1 MEAIC
6 SRLLRLRSSPGL
18 LLSEAA
24 QLSLEER
31 GRDEGTSCRC
41 NDTCSYIC
49 LDGLVGDLPSVVN
62 QEMAAGCT
70 FDEDSDPGLCEYRQ
84 GQDDDFDWQL
94 IRTYNWPHPTPD
106 LLRVKIDLSLRYAA
120 TAQEEYASLLVSI
133 VMWDVRCQDS
143 VSGAMWESTQV
154 RQGSLQQVDDGIIHP
169 NAGLVC
175 KLQGIHVWAHQGAE
189 VPEDDPLQ
197 CLHQDRNSFQTQA
210 QVEDVADHLTE
221 LVCTVPE
228 ESGADAVRTRGF
240 PGFDLLQLRSHLIHC
255 RCEERLG
262 EGGGGGEEHCR
273 DGGEGGG
280 EGSFMMV
287 NSSQHF
293 GGQRAQ
299 LLLLPLSEN
308 DTHCIQFSYFLYS
321 RDGHSPGDLQVY
333 IRVNGGPKGS
343 AVWNISGSQGRQWHQ
358 VELAVSTFWPSEY
371 QVIFEA
377 TISEERQGYIALD
390 DIVLLNY
397 PCYKVPHFSRLGDV
411 EVNAGQNASFQCV
424 ATGKVSEAEPF
435 LLERRNGMVLD
446 TSMLSR
452 LSHKRLMATFQVE
465 AQRGEQDLYRCVTLS
480 PRGAAVSNFGELIVR
495 VPPTPIAPPQ
505 LLRAGPTYLIIQL
518 NTNSIVGDGPVI
530 RREIQYRASQSMWT
544 ETHGVGSLTYKV
556 WHLEPDTEYRI
567 SVLLTRPGEGG
578 TGAPGPPLISRT
590 KCAGEPDQSPCVPC
604 GVLQPQ
610 RSSPGSWPF
619 SGSRWAT
626 TSPAVTPTPCPCAT
640 RYSMPTGGSGG
651 NNATVRECLSV
662 DRNTSHFTLRDLPP
676 FRSVHVRLALANP
689 EGKKESREVTFQTE
703 EDIPGGI
710 APESLTFTPLDD
722 MIFLKWEEPVEP
734 NGLITQYEISYQSI
748 ESSDP
753 GINVPGPRR
762 TVSKLR
768 NETYHMFSG
777 LHPGT
782 TYLVSVRA
790 RTAKGFGQTAL
801 TEITTNISAPV
812 FDYED
817 IPSPLSESEN
827 TITVLLRPALARG
840 APVSAY
846 QVVVVEEDGSR
857 QVRRRELGTVDC
869 FPTPNSHNEAQAKGA
884 PHYYTAELAP
894 SSLPEATPFTVG
906 DNHTYNGYWNSPL
919 DPTKNYLIYFQATS
933 NFRGETRINCI
944 RIARKAACK
953 DSKRALEVSQH
964 AEDMGLIL
972 GACAGGLV
980 VLILLLGAIV
990 IIVKKGRKKVAINKA
1005 AMSYRQEKSRK
1016 LSSLDCSM
1024 TEQSTLQQDE
1034 RMAHSFMDAHGCN
1047 ARNEQRSSVN
1057 ESSSLLGGSP
1067 HRHCRRKSSPYH
1079 TGQLH
1084 PAVRGSPY
1092 HTGQLH
1098 PAVRV
1103 ADLLQHI
1110 NQMKTAEGYGFK
1122 QEYESFFDGWDV
1134 TKKKDKT
1141 KGRHDSLLS
1150 HDRHRVKL
1158 HSLLA
1163 DPSSDY
1169 VNANYIDGYQR
1180 SNHFIA
1186 TQGPKQEMIYDFWR
1200 MVWQENCFSI
1210 VMITKLVEVGRMKCC
1225 KYWPDDTELYGD
1237 IKITLLKTETLAEYT
1252 VRTFA
1257 MERRGYPAKHEVC
1270 QFHFTSW
1277 PEHGVPYHATG
1288 LLAFLRRVKA
1298 STPPDAGPVVV
1309 HCSMGAGRTGC
1320 YIVLDVMLD
1329 MAECEGVVDI
1339 YNCVKT
1345 LCSRRI
1351 NMIQT
1356 EEQYVFIHDAILE
1369 ACLCGETAIPVNE
1382 FALTYKEMLKVD
1394 SQSNTSQL
1402 REEFQTLNSVTPH
1415 LDVEECS
1422 ISLMPRNREKNRSM
1436 DVLPPD
1442 RSLAFLVTTE
1452 GESSNYINAAL
1463 ADSFLR
1469 PAAFVVT
1476 PHPLPGTTTDFWR
1489 LVYDYGCTS
1498 VVMLNQL
1505 NQSNSAWPCLQY
1517 WPEPGLQQ
1525 FGPMTVELLSRTA
1538 DDDVIIRLFRVQN
1551 ITRLQEGQLVVRHF
1565 QFLRWSPY
1573 RDVPDSKKAFLSL
1586 LAQVH
1591 NWQRECGEGRTIV
1604 HCLNGG
1610 GRSGTFCAST
1620 MILEMIRHHSIV
1632 DVFFAA
1638 KTLRNSKPNMVET
1651 MVSRGGS
1658 LSLFTATYYDMPLTE
1673 DVAVFRT
1680 FLGVNL

>member
-1 MEAIC
+1 MYTGVF
-6 SRLLRLRSSPGL
+6 LLMLVVGL
-18 LLSEAA
+18 YA
-24 QLSLEER
+24 
-31 GRDEGTSCRC
+31 
-41 NDTCSYIC
+41 DTM
-49 LDGLVGDLPSVVN
+49 DQGPT
-62 QEMAAGCT
+62 AGCT
-70 FDEDSDPGLCEYRQ
+70 FDEDSDPGLCEYKQ
-84 GQDDDFDWQL
+84 GQEDDFDWQL
-94 IRTYNWPHPTPD
+94 MRTYNWPHSTAD
-106 LLRVKIDLSLRYAA
+106 LLR
-120 TAQEEYASLLVSI
+120 
-133 VMWDVRCQDS
+133 
-143 VSGAMWESTQV
+143 
-154 RQGSLQQVDDGIIHP
+154 
-169 NAGLVC
+169 
-175 KLQGIHVWAHQGAE
+175 
-189 VPEDDPLQ
+189 
-197 CLHQDRNSFQTQA
+197 
-210 QVEDVADHLTE
+210 
-221 LVCTVPE
+221 
-228 ESGADAVRTRGF
+228 
-240 PGFDLLQLRSHLIHC
+240 
-255 RCEERLG
+255 
-262 EGGGGGEEHCR
+262 
-273 DGGEGGG
+273 
-280 EGSFMMV
+280 GSFMMV
-287 NSSQHF
+287 NSSQHAA
-293 GGQRAQ
+293 GQRAH
-299 LLLLPLSEN
+299 LLLRSLSEN

-321 RDGHSPGDLQVY
+321 RDGHSPGVLQLY
-333 IRVNGGPKGS
+333 IRVNGGPRGS
-343 AVWNISGSQGRQWHQ
+343 AVWNVSGSHGRQWHQ

-371 QVIFEA
+371 QVVFEA
-377 TISEERQGYIALD
+377 SVSAERRGYIAID
-390 DIVLLNY
+390 DILLLNY

-411 EVNAGQNASFQCV
+411 EVNAGQNATFQCV
-424 ATGKVSEAEPF
+424 ATGKTTETEPF
-435 LLERRNGMVLD
+435 LLERRNGVVVAA
-446 TSMLSR
+446 SSIQR
-452 LSHKRLMATFQVE
+452 LSHKRLMATFQVAAE
-465 AQRGEQDLYRCVTLS
+465 RGEQDLYRCVTES
-480 PRGAAVSNFGELIVR
+480 TRGAAVSNFAELIVR

-530 RREIQYRASQSMWT
+530 RREIEYRASQSPWS

-578 TGAPGPPLISRT
+578 TGAPGPPLVSRT
-590 KCAGEPDQSPCVPC
+590 KCAEPMRALRGLTATEIQPRQLT
-604 GVLQPQ
+604 LQWEPLGYNLT
-610 RSSPGSWPF
+610 RCHTYSVSL
-619 SGSRWAT
+619 
-626 TSPAVTPTPCPCAT
+626 CY
-640 RYSMPTGGSGG
+640 RYSTPAGGSTG

-662 DRNTSHFTLRDLPP
+662 ERNQSHFTLRDLPP
-676 FRSVHVRLALANP
+676 FRSVHVRLALDNP
-689 EGKKESREVTFQTE
+689 EGKKESREVTFQTD
-703 EDIPGGI
+703 EDIPGGV

-734 NGLITQYEISYQSI
+734 NGVITQYEISYQGI

-790 RTAKGFGQTAL
+790 RTARGFGQTAL

-817 IPSPLSESEN
+817 VPAPLSESES
-827 TITVLLRPALARG
+827 TITVLLRPALGRG

-857 QVRRRELGTVDC
+857 RVRRSRRRRRELGSGSDC
-869 FPTPNSHNEAQAKGA
+869 FPVPASQVEAQSKS
-884 PHYYTAELAP
+884 HYYTAELPP

-906 DNHTYNGYWNSPL
+906 DNHTYNGYWNTPL
-919 DPTKNYLIYFQATS
+919 DPSKNYLVFFQAIS
-933 NFRGETRINCI
+933 NFRGETRMNCI
-944 RIARKAACK
+944 RIARKGACK
-953 DSKRALEVSQH
+953 DHKRTLEVSQH

-990 IIVKKGRKKVAINKA
+990 IVVKKGKNVALNKA
-1005 AMSYRQEKSRK
+1005 AMSYRQEKTRK
-1016 LSSLDCSM
+1016 LGSLDCSM

-1034 RMAHSFMDAHGCN
+1034 RTANSFMDAHACN
-1047 ARNEQRSSVN
+1047 TRNEQRSSVN

-1067 HRHCRRKSSPYH
+1067 RRHCRRKS
-1079 TGQLH
+1079 
-1084 PAVRGSPY
+1084 SPY

-1110 NQMKTAEGYGFK
+1110 NQMKTGEGYGFK

-1141 KGRHDSLLS
+1141 KGRHDSLLG

-1163 DPSSDY
+1163 DPNSDY

-1225 KYWPDDTELYGD
+1225 KYWPEDSELYGD

-1369 ACLCGETAIPVNE
+1369 ACLCGETAIPVIE
-1382 FALTYKEMLKVD
+1382 FPLTYKEMLRVD

-1422 ISLMPRNREKNRSM
+1422 VSLLPRNREKNRSM

-1442 RSLAFLVTTE
+1442 RALAFLVTTE
-1452 GESSNYINAAL
+1452 GVAEGNSYINAAL
-1463 ADSFLR
+1463 TDSFHR

-1476 PHPLPGTTTDFWR
+1476 PHPLPGTTADFWR

-1498 VVMLNQL
+1498 VVMLNQI
-1505 NQSNSAWPCLQY
+1505 NQSNSAWVRRGEPCLQY
-1517 WPEPGLQQ
+1517 WPEPGLQH
-1525 FGPMTVELLSRTA
+1525 FGPMTVELLSMMA

-1551 ITRLQEGQLVVRHF
+1551 IMRDPTDLTNQNCPATGTGREDDAQFPSKLQEGQLVVRHF

-1610 GRSGTFCAST
+1610 GRSGTFCACT
-1620 MILEMIRHHSIV
+1620 MLLEMIRHHSVV
-1632 DVFFAA
+1632 DVFYAA

-1651 MVSRGGS
+1651 MEQYRFCYDLALEYLDALDC
-1658 LSLFTATYYDMPLTE
+1658 LSE
-1673 DVAVFRT
+1673 IEVR
-1680 FLGVNL
+1680 

>member
-1 MEAIC
+1 MAGKTPRNFCPGKSDFDTLLIWEPLPHENDHIRAYEC
-6 SRLLRLRSSPGL
+6 STHRFLMMSTASRWS
-18 LLSEAA
+18 
-24 QLSLEER
+24 
-31 GRDEGTSCRC
+31 
-41 NDTCSYIC
+41 
-49 LDGLVGDLPSVVN
+49 
-62 QEMAAGCT
+62 GCT
-70 FDEDSDPGLCEYRQ
+70 FDEDSDPGLCEYKQ
-84 GQDDDFDWQL
+84 GQEDDFDWQL
-94 IRTYNWPHPTPD
+94 MRTYNWPHIAPD
-106 LLRVKIDLSLRYAA
+106 LLR
-120 TAQEEYASLLVSI
+120 
-133 VMWDVRCQDS
+133 
-143 VSGAMWESTQV
+143 
-154 RQGSLQQVDDGIIHP
+154 
-169 NAGLVC
+169 
-175 KLQGIHVWAHQGAE
+175 
-189 VPEDDPLQ
+189 
-197 CLHQDRNSFQTQA
+197 
-210 QVEDVADHLTE
+210 
-221 LVCTVPE
+221 
-228 ESGADAVRTRGF
+228 
-240 PGFDLLQLRSHLIHC
+240 
-255 RCEERLG
+255 
-262 EGGGGGEEHCR
+262 
-273 DGGEGGG
+273 
-280 EGSFMMV
+280 GSFMMV
-287 NSSQHF
+287 NSSQHAA
-293 GGQRAQ
+293 GQRAH
-299 LLLLPLSEN
+299 LLLHSLSEN

-321 RDGHSPGDLQVY
+321 RDGHSPGDLQLY
-333 IRVNGGPKGS
+333 IRVNGGPWGS
-343 AVWNISGSQGRQWHQ
+343 AVWNVSGSHGRQWHQ

-371 QVIFEA
+371 QVVFEA
-377 TISEERQGYIALD
+377 SVSAERRGYIAID
-390 DIVLLNY
+390 DILLLNY

-411 EVNAGQNASFQCV
+411 EVNAGQNATFQCV
-424 ATGKVSEAEPF
+424 AT
-435 LLERRNGMVLD
+435 
-446 TSMLSR
+446 
-452 LSHKRLMATFQVE
+452 
-465 AQRGEQDLYRCVTLS
+465 
-480 PRGAAVSNFGELIVR
+480 

-530 RREIQYRASQSMWT
+530 RREIEYRASQSPWS

-578 TGAPGPPLISRT
+578 TGAPGPPLVSRT
-590 KCAGEPDQSPCVPC
+590 KCAEPMRALRGLTAVEIQPRQL
-604 GVLQPQ
+604 VLQWEPLGYNLT
-610 RSSPGSWPF
+610 RCHTYSVSL
-619 SGSRWAT
+619 
-626 TSPAVTPTPCPCAT
+626 CY
-640 RYSMPTGGSGG
+640 RYSTPAGGSAG

-662 DRNTSHFTLRDLPP
+662 ERNQSHFTLRDLPP
-676 FRSVHVRLALANP
+676 FRSVHVRLALENA

-710 APESLTFTPLDD
+710 VPESLTFTPLDD

-734 NGLITQYEISYQSI
+734 NGVITQYEISYQGI

-817 IPSPLSESEN
+817 VPAPLSESES
-827 TITVLLRPALARG
+827 TITVLLRPALGRG

-857 QVRRRELGTVDC
+857 RIRRRRRRRELGSGSDC
-869 FPTPNSHNEAQAKGA
+869 FPVPASQVEAQSKGT
-884 PHYYTAELAP
+884 PHYYTAELPP

-906 DNHTYNGYWNSPL
+906 DNHTYNGYWNTPL
-919 DPTKNYLIYFQATS
+919 DPSKNYLVFFQATS

-953 DSKRALEVSQH
+953 DHKRALEVSQH

-990 IIVKKGRKKVAINKA
+990 IIIKKGKKVALNKA
-1005 AMSYRQEKSRK
+1005 AMSYRQEKTRK
-1016 LSSLDCSM
+1016 LGSLDCSM
-1024 TEQSTLQQDE
+1024 TEQSTLQQDG
-1034 RMAHSFMDAHGCN
+1034 RTANSFMDAHTCN
-1047 ARNEQRSSVN
+1047 TRNEQRSSVN

-1067 HRHCRRKSSPYH
+1067 RRHCRRKS
-1079 TGQLH
+1079 
-1084 PAVRGSPY
+1084 SPY

-1110 NQMKTAEGYGFK
+1110 NQMKTGEGYGFK

-1141 KGRHDSLLS
+1141 KGRHDSLLGRKFCS
-1150 HDRHRVKL
+1150 
-1158 HSLLA
+1158 
-1163 DPSSDY
+1163 DP
-1169 VNANYIDGYQR
+1169 R
-1180 SNHFIA
+1180 SGMEWYAIYGRTF
-1186 TQGPKQEMIYDFWR
+1186 QEMIYDFWR

-1225 KYWPDDTELYGD
+1225 KYWPEDSELYGD

-1369 ACLCGETAIPVNE
+1369 ACLCGETAIPILE
-1382 FALTYKEMLKVD
+1382 FALTYKEMLRVD

-1422 ISLMPRNREKNRSM
+1422 VSLLPRNREKNRSM

-1442 RSLAFLVTTE
+1442 RALAFLITTE
-1452 GESSNYINAAL
+1452 GIAEGNNYINAAL
-1463 ADSFLR
+1463 TDSFHR

-1476 PHPLPGTTTDFWR
+1476 PHPLPGTTADFWR

-1498 VVMLNQL
+1498 VVMLNQI
-1505 NQSNSAWPCLQY
+1505 NQSNSAWPCLKY

-1525 FGPMTVELLSRTA
+1525 FGPMTVELLSMTA

-1551 ITRLQEGQLVVRHF
+1551 IMRLQEGQLVVRHF

-1610 GRSGTFCAST
+1610 GRSGTFCACT
-1620 MILEMIRHHSIV
+1620 MLLEMIRHHSLV
-1632 DVFFAA
+1632 DVFYAA

-1651 MVSRGGS
+1651 MEQYRFCYDLALDYLDALDC
-1658 LSLFTATYYDMPLTE
+1658 LSE
-1673 DVAVFRT
+1673 IEVR
-1680 FLGVNL
+1680 

>member
-1 MEAIC
+1 T
-6 SRLLRLRSSPGL
+6 SGS
-18 LLSEAA
+18 LLS
-24 QLSLEER
+24 QMLLIFGFPKVGSLLS
-31 GRDEGTSCRC
+31 
-41 NDTCSYIC
+41 
-49 LDGLVGDLPSVVN
+49 
-62 QEMAAGCT
+62 AAGCT
-70 FDEDSDPGLCEYRQ
+70 FDQDSDPGFCDYRQ

-106 LLRVKIDLSLRYAA
+106 LLR
-120 TAQEEYASLLVSI
+120 
-133 VMWDVRCQDS
+133 
-143 VSGAMWESTQV
+143 
-154 RQGSLQQVDDGIIHP
+154 
-169 NAGLVC
+169 
-175 KLQGIHVWAHQGAE
+175 
-189 VPEDDPLQ
+189 
-197 CLHQDRNSFQTQA
+197 
-210 QVEDVADHLTE
+210 
-221 LVCTVPE
+221 
-228 ESGADAVRTRGF
+228 
-240 PGFDLLQLRSHLIHC
+240 
-255 RCEERLG
+255 
-262 EGGGGGEEHCR
+262 
-273 DGGEGGG
+273 
-280 EGSFMMV
+280 GSFMMV

-377 TISEERQGYIALD
+377 TVSEERQGYVALD

-424 ATGKVSEAEPF
+424 ATARDGARVSTADVSLSVCDPQRRSG
-435 LLERRNGMVLD
+435 LLLD
-446 TSMLSR
+446 APALSR

-480 PRGAAVSNFGELIVR
+480 PRGAAISNFGELIVR

-556 WHLEPDTEYRI
+556 WHLEPDTEYHI
-567 SVLLTRPGEGG
+567 SVLLTRPGDGG

-590 KCAGEPDQSPCVPC
+590 KCAEPMRALRGLTASDIQPRQLT
-604 GVLQPQ
+604 LQWEPLGYNLT
-610 RSSPGSWPF
+610 RCHTYTLSL
-619 SGSRWAT
+619 
-626 TSPAVTPTPCPCAT
+626 CY
-640 RYSMPTGGSGG
+640 RYSVPTGGSGG

-662 DRNTSHFTLRDLPP
+662 DRNTSRFTLRDLPP
-676 FRSVHVRLALANP
+676 FHSVHVRLALSNP

-801 TEITTNISAPV
+801 TEITTNISGKDLDPG
-812 FDYED
+812 
-817 IPSPLSESEN
+817 PSLSSES

-857 QVRRRELGTVDC
+857 QVRRREVGSVDC
-869 FPTPNSHNEAQAKGA
+869 FPTPSSHSSQSRGA

-919 DPTKNYLIYFQATS
+919 DPTKNYLIYFQATTRCS
-933 NFRGETRINCI
+933 RTSAWRTPSWTPTAPEVRRRG
-944 RIARKAACK
+944 
-953 DSKRALEVSQH
+953 
-964 AEDMGLIL
+964 
-972 GACAGGLV
+972 AGGGAV
-980 VLILLLGAIV
+980 PPPPPPGVLL
-990 IIVKKGRKKVAINKA
+990 A
-1005 AMSYRQEKSRK
+1005 AAPLHR
-1016 LSSLDCSM
+1016 CV
-1024 TEQSTLQQDE
+1024 
-1034 RMAHSFMDAHGCN
+1034 FMFPD
-1047 ARNEQRSSVN
+1047 EQRSSVN

-1084 PAVRGSPY
+1084 PAVR
-1092 HTGQLH
+1092 
-1098 PAVRV
+1098 V

-1122 QEYESFFDGWDV
+1122 QEYEVSAALLPIRIRPQNKYSSFGC
-1134 TKKKDKT
+1134 
-1141 KGRHDSLLS
+1141 LS
-1150 HDRHRVKL
+1150 DDRHRVKL

-1163 DPSSDY
+1163 DPCSDY
-1169 VNANYIDGYQR
+1169 VNANYIDVTPPPFCI
-1180 SNHFIA
+1180 SSP
-1186 TQGPKQEMIYDFWR
+1186 GPKQEMIYDFWR

-1369 ACLCGETAIPVNE
+1369 ACLCGETAVPVNE
-1382 FALTYKEMLKVD
+1382 FALTFKEMLKVD
-1394 SQSNTSQL
+1394 TQSNTSQL

-1442 RSLAFLVTTE
+1442 RSLAFLVTTD

-1505 NQSNSAWPCLQY
+1505 NQSNSPCLQY

-1591 NWQRECGEGRTIV
+1591 NWQRECGEGRTVV

-1610 GRSGTFCAST
+1610 GRSGTFCACT
-1620 MILEMIRHHSIV
+1620 MILEMIRHHSV
-1632 DVFFAA
+1632 ADVFFAA
-1638 KTLRNSKPNMVET
+1638 KTLRNAKPNMVET
-1651 MVSRGGS
+1651 MEQYR
-1658 LSLFTATYYDMPLTE
+1658 FCYDLAQE
-1673 DVAVFRT
+1673 YLECLEVR
-1680 FLGVNL
+1680 

>member
-1 MEAIC
+1 MLPW
-6 SRLLRLRSSPGL
+6 LL
-18 LLSEAA
+18 
-24 QLSLEER
+24 
-31 GRDEGTSCRC
+31 
-41 NDTCSYIC
+41 
-49 LDGLVGDLPSVVN
+49 
-62 QEMAAGCT
+62 T
-70 FDEDSDPGLCEYRQ
+70 FS
-84 GQDDDFDWQL
+84 
-94 IRTYNWPHPTPD
+94 TYNRLTC
-106 LLRVKIDLSLRYAA
+106 LS
-120 TAQEEYASLLVSI
+120 
-133 VMWDVRCQDS
+133 
-143 VSGAMWESTQV
+143 
-154 RQGSLQQVDDGIIHP
+154 
-169 NAGLVC
+169 
-175 KLQGIHVWAHQGAE
+175 
-189 VPEDDPLQ
+189 PL
-197 CLHQDRNSFQTQA
+197 
-210 QVEDVADHLTE
+210 
-221 LVCTVPE
+221 
-228 ESGADAVRTRGF
+228 
-240 PGFDLLQLRSHLIHC
+240 
-255 RCEERLG
+255 
-262 EGGGGGEEHCR
+262 
-273 DGGEGGG
+273 
-280 EGSFMMV
+280 GSFMMV

-377 TISEERQGYIALD
+377 TVSEERQGYIALD

-424 ATGKVSEAEPF
+424 ATGKVSETEPF
-435 LLERRNGMVLD
+435 LLERRNGVVLD
-446 TSMLSR
+446 MPLLSR

-465 AQRGEQDLYRCVTLS
+465 AQRGEQDLYRCITLS

-530 RREIQYRASQSMWT
+530 RREIQYRASQSTWT

-590 KCAGEPDQSPCVPC
+590 KCAEPMRALRGLTATEIQPRQLA
-604 GVLQPQ
+604 LQWEPLGYNLT
-610 RSSPGSWPF
+610 RCHTYSLSL
-619 SGSRWAT
+619 
-626 TSPAVTPTPCPCAT
+626 CY

-662 DRNTSHFTLRDLPP
+662 ERNTSHFTLRDLPP

-722 MIFLKWEEPVEP
+722 MIFLKWEEPIEP

-790 RTAKGFGQTAL
+790 RTTKGFGQTAL

-817 IPSPLSESEN
+817 IPSPLSESES
-827 TITVLLRPALARG
+827 TITVLLRPALGRG

-869 FPTPNSHNEAQAKGA
+869 FPTPNSHNE
-884 PHYYTAELAP
+884 LAP
-894 SSLPEATPFTVG
+894 SSLPDATPFTVG

-933 NFRGETRINCI
+933 NFRGVRTIKMPDKAFVPSAQTSCFFVLATLAPLYFPLSPISHLLTRPTFLSSLSLCLSFSLS
-944 RIARKAACK
+944 APF
-953 DSKRALEVSQH
+953 
-964 AEDMGLIL
+964 
-972 GACAGGLV
+972 
-980 VLILLLGAIV
+980 LLSSVYYYSPPPSLYPASLSLHLYS
-990 IIVKKGRKKVAINKA
+990 RKKVAINKA

-1047 ARNEQRSSVN
+1047 ARSKTARNIWVLWRESPVN

-1067 HRHCRRKSSPYH
+1067 HRHCRRKS
-1079 TGQLH
+1079 
-1084 PAVRGSPY
+1084 SPY

-1122 QEYESFFDGWDV
+1122 QEYEV
-1134 TKKKDKT
+1134 RQEKR
-1141 KGRHDSLLS
+1141 KGGGRNILYN
-1150 HDRHRVKL
+1150 DRHRVKL

-1169 VNANYIDGYQR
+1169 VNANYIDVSHVQLYF
-1180 SNHFIA
+1180 SSFFASYTSISVF
-1186 TQGPKQEMIYDFWR
+1186 EMIYDFWR

-1382 FALTYKEMLKVD
+1382 FALIYKEMLKVD

-1442 RSLAFLVTTE
+1442 RSLAFLITTE

-1505 NQSNSAWPCLQY
+1505 NQSNSPCLQY

-1565 QFLRWSPY
+1565 QFLP
-1573 RDVPDSKKAFLSL
+1573 FLSL

-1610 GRSGTFCAST
+1610 GRSGTFCACT
-1620 MILEMIRHHSIV
+1620 MILEMIRHHSMV

-1651 MVSRGGS
+1651 MVSKRGV
-1658 LSLFTATYYDMPLTE
+1658 LSCSATHYIILC
-1673 DVAVFRT
+1673 RCKKCQ
-1680 FLGVNL
+1680 

>member
-1 MEAIC
+1 
-6 SRLLRLRSSPGL
+6 
-18 LLSEAA
+18 
-24 QLSLEER
+24 
-31 GRDEGTSCRC
+31 
-41 NDTCSYIC
+41 
-49 LDGLVGDLPSVVN
+49 
-62 QEMAAGCT
+62 
-70 FDEDSDPGLCEYRQ
+70 
-84 GQDDDFDWQL
+84 
-94 IRTYNWPHPTPD
+94 
-106 LLRVKIDLSLRYAA
+106 
-120 TAQEEYASLLVSI
+120 
-133 VMWDVRCQDS
+133 
-143 VSGAMWESTQV
+143 
-154 RQGSLQQVDDGIIHP
+154 
-169 NAGLVC
+169 
-175 KLQGIHVWAHQGAE
+175 
-189 VPEDDPLQ
+189 
-197 CLHQDRNSFQTQA
+197 
-210 QVEDVADHLTE
+210 
-221 LVCTVPE
+221 
-228 ESGADAVRTRGF
+228 
-240 PGFDLLQLRSHLIHC
+240 
-255 RCEERLG
+255 
-262 EGGGGGEEHCR
+262 
-273 DGGEGGG
+273 
-280 EGSFMMV
+280 MMV
-287 NSSQHF
+287 NASQHYA
-293 GGQRAQ
+293 GQRAQ
-299 LLLLPLSEN
+299 MLLRPLSEN

-321 RDGHSPGDLQVY
+321 RDGHSPGALNVF
-333 IRVNGGPKGS
+333 IRVNGGPQGS

-371 QVIFEA
+371 QVVFEA
-377 TISEERQGYIALD
+377 TVSEERQGYIALD
-390 DIVLLNY
+390 DIMLLNY

-411 EVNAGQNASFQCV
+411 EVNAGQNATFQCI
-424 ATGKVSEAEPF
+424 ATGKTAESEPY
-435 LLERRNGMVLD
+435 LLERRNGVVLD
-446 TSMLSR
+446 TSSLSR
-452 LSHKRLMATFQVE
+452 LSHKRVAATFRVE

-480 PRGAAVSNFGELIVR
+480 SRGAAVSNFGELIVR

-530 RREIQYRASQSMWT
+530 RREIQYRASQSPWT

-567 SVLLTRPGEGG
+567 SVLLTRPGDGG
-578 TGAPGPPLISRT
+578 TGAPGPPLTSRT
-590 KCAGEPDQSPCVPC
+590 KCAEPMRPLRGLTATEIQPRQL
-604 GVLQPQ
+604 VLQWEPLGYNLT
-610 RSSPGSWPF
+610 RCHSYSVSL
-619 SGSRWAT
+619 
-626 TSPAVTPTPCPCAT
+626 CY
-640 RYSMPTGGSGG
+640 RYSMPTGGGGSSGGRGRGGGGGGVNGAGGGVGGAGVVGPG
-651 NNATVRECLSV
+651 NNATVRECLSIE
-662 DRNTSHFTLRDLPP
+662 RNASHFTLRDLPP
-676 FRSVHVRLALANP
+676 FRPVHVRLTLANP

-710 APESLTFTPLDD
+710 ASESLTFTPLDD
-722 MIFLKWEEPVEP
+722 MIFLKWEEPLEP

-753 GINVPGPRR
+753 SINVPGPRR

-801 TEITTNISAPV
+801 TEITTNISAAVLFTTRTPAPCYLAFMVALLIPAPGAKYV
-812 FDYED
+812 FHPINHKQADWCKEQG
-817 IPSPLSESEN
+817 
-827 TITVLLRPALARG
+827 RAG
-840 APVSAY
+840 
-846 QVVVVEEDGSR
+846 EE
-857 QVRRRELGTVDC
+857 RRD
-869 FPTPNSHNEAQAKGA
+869 FYSYP
-884 PHYYTAELAP
+884 YYP
-894 SSLPEATPFTVG
+894 
-906 DNHTYNGYWNSPL
+906 
-919 DPTKNYLIYFQATS
+919 
-933 NFRGETRINCI
+933 
-944 RIARKAACK
+944 
-953 DSKRALEVSQH
+953 
-964 AEDMGLIL
+964 
-972 GACAGGLV
+972 
-980 VLILLLGAIV
+980 
-990 IIVKKGRKKVAINKA
+990 RKKVAINKA
-1005 AMSYRQEKSRK
+1005 AMSYRQEKGRK
-1016 LSSLDCSM
+1016 LSALDCSL

-1034 RMAHSFMDAHGCN
+1034 RTAHSFLDASGVSG

-1067 HRHCRRKSSPYH
+1067 RRHCRRKS
-1079 TGQLH
+1079 
-1084 PAVRGSPY
+1084 SPY

-1150 HDRHRVKL
+1150 HDRHRVRM

-1225 KYWPDDTELYGD
+1225 KYWPDDSEMYGD

-1252 VRTFA
+1252 VRTFV

-1298 STPPDAGPVVV
+1298 STPADAGPVVV

-1382 FALTYKEMLKVD
+1382 YALTYTEMLKVD

-1422 ISLMPRNREKNRSM
+1422 VSLMPRNREKNRSM

-1442 RSLAFLVTTE
+1442 RALAFLVAGE
-1452 GESSNYINAAL
+1452 GEGGDYINAAL
-1463 ADSFLR
+1463 TDSFLR

-1476 PHPLPGTTTDFWR
+1476 PHPLPGTTGDFWR
-1489 LVYDYGCTS
+1489 LVYDYGCTA

-1551 ITRLQEGQLVVRHF
+1551 IMRLQEGQLVVRHF

-1573 RDVPDSKKAFLSL
+1573 RDVPDSKKAFISL

-1591 NWQRECGEGRTIV
+1591 NWQLECGEGRTIV

-1610 GRSGTFCAST
+1610 GRSGTFCACT
-1620 MILEMIRHHSIV
+1620 MILEMIRHHSVV
-1632 DVFFAA
+1632 DAFFAA

-1651 MVSRGGS
+1651 MEQYRFCYELALEYLDCLEVR
-1658 LSLFTATYYDMPLTE
+1658 
-1673 DVAVFRT
+1673 
-1680 FLGVNL
+1680 

>member
-1 MEAIC
+1 MYSAA
-6 SRLLRLRSSPGL
+6 L
-18 LLSEAA
+18 LLMLAA
-24 QLSLEER
+24 RIYADSM
-31 GRDEGTSCRC
+31 EGPT
-41 NDTCSYIC
+41 
-49 LDGLVGDLPSVVN
+49 
-62 QEMAAGCT
+62 AGCT

-84 GQDDDFDWQL
+84 GQEDDFDWQL

-106 LLRVKIDLSLRYAA
+106 LLR
-120 TAQEEYASLLVSI
+120 
-133 VMWDVRCQDS
+133 
-143 VSGAMWESTQV
+143 
-154 RQGSLQQVDDGIIHP
+154 
-169 NAGLVC
+169 
-175 KLQGIHVWAHQGAE
+175 
-189 VPEDDPLQ
+189 
-197 CLHQDRNSFQTQA
+197 
-210 QVEDVADHLTE
+210 
-221 LVCTVPE
+221 
-228 ESGADAVRTRGF
+228 
-240 PGFDLLQLRSHLIHC
+240 
-255 RCEERLG
+255 
-262 EGGGGGEEHCR
+262 
-273 DGGEGGG
+273 
-280 EGSFMMV
+280 GSFMMV

-435 LLERRNGMVLD
+435 LLERRNGVLLD
-446 TSMLSR
+446 TSLLSR

-530 RREIQYRASQSMWT
+530 RREIQYRASQSTWT

-567 SVLLTRPGEGG
+567 SVLLTRPGDGG

-590 KCAGEPDQSPCVPC
+590 KCAEPMRALRGLTATEIQPRQLA
-604 GVLQPQ
+604 LQWEPLGYNLT
-610 RSSPGSWPF
+610 RCHTYTLSL
-619 SGSRWAT
+619 
-626 TSPAVTPTPCPCAT
+626 CY

-676 FRSVHVRLALANP
+676 FRAVHVRLALANP

-722 MIFLKWEEPVEP
+722 MIFLKWEEPIEP

-817 IPSPLSESEN
+817 IPSPLSESES
-827 TITVLLRPALARG
+827 TITVLLRPALGRG

-869 FPTPNSHNEAQAKGA
+869 FPTPNSHSEAQAKGT

-933 NFRGETRINCI
+933 NFRGVRTI
-944 RIARKAACK
+944 KMP
-953 DSKRALEVSQH
+953 VSQH

-990 IIVKKGRKKVAINKA
+990 IILFPYSLVFFFYILHQ
-1005 AMSYRQEKSRK
+1005 YRNNMCITE
-1016 LSSLDCSM
+1016 SSVSAVCLELYMFLFSD
-1024 TEQSTLQQDE
+1024 
-1034 RMAHSFMDAHGCN
+1034 
-1047 ARNEQRSSVN
+1047 EQRSSVN

-1067 HRHCRRKSSPYH
+1067 QRHCRRKS
-1079 TGQLH
+1079 
-1084 PAVRGSPY
+1084 SPY

-1110 NQMKTAEGYGFK
+1110 NQMKTTEGYGFK
-1122 QEYESFFDGWDV
+1122 QEYEV
-1134 TKKKDKT
+1134 RKDRRQRGQIISDT
-1141 KGRHDSLLS
+1141 IYST
-1150 HDRHRVKL
+1150 L

-1169 VNANYIDGYQR
+1169 VNANYIDV
-1180 SNHFIA
+1180 S
-1186 TQGPKQEMIYDFWR
+1186 PKQEMIYDFWR

-1369 ACLCGETAIPVNE
+1369 ACLCGETAIPVTE

-1591 NWQRECGEGRTIV
+1591 NWQRECGEGRTVV

-1610 GRSGTFCAST
+1610 GRSGTFCACT
-1620 MILEMIRHHSIV
+1620 MILEMIRHHSMV

-1651 MVSRGGS
+1651 MVSKQWS
-1658 LSLFTATYYDMPLTE
+1658 VYTETYTHMDKIVGTPRLMKEKPTMVTE
-1673 DVAVFRT
+1673 II
-1680 FLGVNL
+1680 

>member
-1 MEAIC
+1 VTTLSLSTLA
-6 SRLLRLRSSPGL
+6 LRLFFRGL
-18 LLSEAA
+18 KIKSR
-24 QLSLEER
+24 Q
-31 GRDEGTSCRC
+31 
-41 NDTCSYIC
+41 
-49 LDGLVGDLPSVVN
+49 
-62 QEMAAGCT
+62 T
-70 FDEDSDPGLCEYRQ
+70 FFS
-84 GQDDDFDWQL
+84 
-94 IRTYNWPHPTPD
+94 
-106 LLRVKIDLSLRYAA
+106 
-120 TAQEEYASLLVSI
+120 
-133 VMWDVRCQDS
+133 
-143 VSGAMWESTQV
+143 
-154 RQGSLQQVDDGIIHP
+154 
-169 NAGLVC
+169 
-175 KLQGIHVWAHQGAE
+175 
-189 VPEDDPLQ
+189 
-197 CLHQDRNSFQTQA
+197 
-210 QVEDVADHLTE
+210 
-221 LVCTVPE
+221 
-228 ESGADAVRTRGF
+228 
-240 PGFDLLQLRSHLIHC
+240 
-255 RCEERLG
+255 
-262 EGGGGGEEHCR
+262 
-273 DGGEGGG
+273 
-280 EGSFMMV
+280 GSFMMV

-435 LLERRNGMVLD
+435 LLERRNGVLLD
-446 TSMLSR
+446 TSLLSR

-530 RREIQYRASQSMWT
+530 RREIQYRASQSTWT

-567 SVLLTRPGEGG
+567 SVLLTRPGDGG

-590 KCAGEPDQSPCVPC
+590 KCAEPMRALRGLTATEIQPRQLA
-604 GVLQPQ
+604 LQWEPLGYNLT
-610 RSSPGSWPF
+610 RCHTYTLSL
-619 SGSRWAT
+619 
-626 TSPAVTPTPCPCAT
+626 CY

-676 FRSVHVRLALANP
+676 FRAVHVRLALANP

-722 MIFLKWEEPVEP
+722 MIFLKWEEPIEP

-817 IPSPLSESEN
+817 IPSPLSESES
-827 TITVLLRPALARG
+827 TITVLLRPALGRG

-869 FPTPNSHNEAQAKGA
+869 FPTPNSHSEAQAKGT

-933 NFRGETRINCI
+933 NFRGVRTIKMPVKMCVPGAHI
-944 RIARKAACK
+944 HCFYVLAT
-953 DSKRALEVSQH
+953 LLVSL
-964 AEDMGLIL
+964 DL
-972 GACAGGLV
+972 
-980 VLILLLGAIV
+980 
-990 IIVKKGRKKVAINKA
+990 KKVPINKA

-1034 RMAHSFMDAHGCN
+1034 RMAHSFMDAHGCST
-1047 ARNEQRSSVN
+1047 RSKTQRSSVN

-1067 HRHCRRKSSPYH
+1067 QRHCRRKS
-1079 TGQLH
+1079 
-1084 PAVRGSPY
+1084 SPY

-1110 NQMKTAEGYGFK
+1110 NQMKTTEGYGFK
-1122 QEYESFFDGWDV
+1122 QEYEV
-1134 TKKKDKT
+1134 RKDRRQRGQIISDT
-1141 KGRHDSLLS
+1141 IYSTVQMFGVAQTISY
-1150 HDRHRVKL
+1150 DRHRVKL

-1169 VNANYIDGYQR
+1169 VNANYIDV
-1180 SNHFIA
+1180 S
-1186 TQGPKQEMIYDFWR
+1186 PKQEMIYDFWR

-1369 ACLCGETAIPVNE
+1369 ACLCGETAIPVTE

-1505 NQSNSAWPCLQY
+1505 NQSNSPCLQY

-1591 NWQRECGEGRTIV
+1591 NWQRECGEGRTVV

-1610 GRSGTFCAST
+1610 GRSGTFCACT
-1620 MILEMIRHHSIV
+1620 MILEMIRHHSMV

-1651 MVSRGGS
+1651 MVSCSGLFCYHLYYPS
-1658 LSLFTATYYDMPLTE
+1658 LQFVISFPRPGRLATVPWILN
-1673 DVAVFRT
+1673 F
-1680 FLGVNL
+1680 

>member
-1 MEAIC
+1 GNRCHFLPGAA
-6 SRLLRLRSSPGL
+6 LRCFR
-18 LLSEAA
+18 
-24 QLSLEER
+24 
-31 GRDEGTSCRC
+31 EGT
-41 NDTCSYIC
+41 
-49 LDGLVGDLPSVVN
+49 
-62 QEMAAGCT
+62 GCT
-70 FDEDSDPGLCEYRQ
+70 FEDDSDPGLCEYNQ
-84 GQDDDFDWQL
+84 GQQDDFDWQL
-94 IRTYNWPHPTPD
+94 VRTYGWPYGTTD
-106 LLRVKIDLSLRYAA
+106 LLR
-120 TAQEEYASLLVSI
+120 
-133 VMWDVRCQDS
+133 
-143 VSGAMWESTQV
+143 
-154 RQGSLQQVDDGIIHP
+154 
-169 NAGLVC
+169 
-175 KLQGIHVWAHQGAE
+175 
-189 VPEDDPLQ
+189 
-197 CLHQDRNSFQTQA
+197 
-210 QVEDVADHLTE
+210 
-221 LVCTVPE
+221 
-228 ESGADAVRTRGF
+228 
-240 PGFDLLQLRSHLIHC
+240 
-255 RCEERLG
+255 
-262 EGGGGGEEHCR
+262 
-273 DGGEGGG
+273 
-280 EGSFMMV
+280 GSFMMV
-287 NSSQHF
+287 NCSQHAA
-293 GGQRAQ
+293 GQHGHLMLR
-299 LLLLPLSEN
+299 PLSEN
-308 DTHCIQFSYFLYS
+308 DTHCVQFSYFLYS
-321 RDGHSPGDLQVY
+321 RDGHSPGTLQVY
-333 IRVNGGPKGS
+333 IRVNGGPLGN
-343 AVWNISGSQGRQWHQ
+343 AVWNVSGSHGRKWHQ
-358 VELAVSTFWPSEY
+358 VELAISTFWPSEY
-371 QVIFEA
+371 QVVFEA
-377 TISEERQGYIALD
+377 TVSAERRGFIALD
-390 DIVLLNY
+390 DIVLLTY
-397 PCYKVPHFSRLGDV
+397 PCNKVPRFSRLGDV
-411 EVNAGQNASFQCV
+411 EVNSGQNASFQCV
-424 ATGKVSEAEPF
+424 ASGRAMDVDPYYLEGHNGRKWGLNLG
-435 LLERRNGMVLD
+435 LLVHRRGRWVA
-446 TSMLSR
+446 S
-452 LSHKRLMATFQVE
+452 FQVE
-465 AQRGEQDLYRCVTLS
+465 AVQRGEQDLYRCVTQS
-480 PRGAAVSNFGELIVR
+480 KLIVR

-530 RREIQYRASQSMWT
+530 RREIQYRASQSPWT
-544 ETHGVGSLTYKV
+544 ETHGVSSLTYKV
-556 WHLEPDTEYRI
+556 WHLEPDTEYRL

-578 TGAPGPPLISRT
+578 TGPPGPPLVSRT
-590 KCAGEPDQSPCVPC
+590 KCAEPMRAIRGLTAAEIQSRQLA
-604 GVLQPQ
+604 LQWEPLGYNLT
-610 RSSPGSWPF
+610 RCHTYSLSL
-619 SGSRWAT
+619 
-626 TSPAVTPTPCPCAT
+626 CY
-640 RYSMPTGGSGG
+640 RYSMATGSGG
-651 NNATVRECLSV
+651 GSNATVRECLSLE
-662 DRNTSHFTLRDLPP
+662 RNTSRFTLRDLPP
-676 FRSVHVRLALANP
+676 FRPVHVRLALANP
-689 EGKKESREVTFQTE
+689 EGKKEGREVTFQTE

-710 APESLTFTPLDD
+710 AAESLTFTPLDD

-748 ESSDP
+748 ESFDP
-753 GINVPGPRR
+753 SINVPGPRR

-801 TEITTNISAPV
+801 TEITTNISAPA
-812 FDYED
+812 FDYAD
-817 IPSPLSESEN
+817 IPSPLSESES
-827 TITVLLRPALARG
+827 TITVLLRPALGRG
-840 APVSAY
+840 APVSSY
-846 QVVVVEEDGSR
+846 HVVVVEEDGSR
-857 QVRRRELGTVDC
+857 QVRRRDLGPLDC
-869 FPTPNSHNEAQAKGA
+869 FPQPTSHGEVQAKGV
-884 PHYYTAELAP
+884 PHYYTAELSP

-906 DNHTYNGYWNSPL
+906 DNHTYNGYWNTPL
-919 DPTKNYLIYFQATS
+919 DPTKNYLIYFQAAS

-953 DSKRALEVSQH
+953 DHKRALEVSQH

-990 IIVKKGRKKVAINKA
+990 IVVKKGRDFYSYPYYPRKKVNMNKS
-1005 AMSYRQEKSRK
+1005 AMVYRQEKNRK
-1016 LSSLDCSM
+1016 LGSLDCSM

-1034 RMAHSFMDAHGCN
+1034 HTAHSFMNTHACN
-1047 ARNEQRSSVN
+1047 TRNEQRSSVN

-1067 HRHCRRKSSPYH
+1067 RRLCRRKS
-1079 TGQLH
+1079 
-1084 PAVRGSPY
+1084 SPY

-1110 NQMKTAEGYGFK
+1110 NQMRTSEGYGFK

-1141 KGRHDSLLS
+1141 KNRQDSMLN
-1150 HDRHRVKL
+1150 HDRHRVKM

-1163 DPSSDY
+1163 DPNSDY

-1186 TQGPKQEMIYDFWR
+1186 TQGPKQDMIYDFWR

-1225 KYWPDDTELYGD
+1225 KYWPDDSELYGD

-1252 VRTFA
+1252 VRTFS

-1277 PEHGVPYHATG
+1277 PEHEVPYHATG

-1356 EEQYVFIHDAILE
+1356 EEQYVFIHEAILE
-1369 ACLCGETAIPVNE
+1369 ACLCGETAIPVSE
-1382 FALTYKEMLKVD
+1382 FALTYKDMLRVD

-1422 ISLMPRNREKNRSM
+1422 ISLLPRNREKNRSM

-1442 RSLAFLVTTE
+1442 RALAFLVTTE
-1452 GESSNYINAAL
+1452 GEGNNYINAAL

-1476 PHPLPGTTTDFWR
+1476 PHPLPTTTADFWR
-1489 LVYDYGCTS
+1489 LVFDYGCTS

-1517 WPEPGLQQ
+1517 WPEAGLQH
-1525 FGPMTVELLSRTA
+1525 FGPMTVELLSRSA
-1538 DDDVIIRLFRVQN
+1538 DDDVITRLFRVKN
-1551 ITRLQEGQLVVRHF
+1551 VTRLQEGALVVRHF

-1573 RDVPDSKKAFLSL
+1573 RDVPESRKAFLSL
-1586 LAQVH
+1586 LVQVH
-1591 NWQRECGEGRTIV
+1591 KWQRDCGDGRMVV

-1610 GRSGTFCAST
+1610 GRSGTFCACT
-1620 MILEMIRHHSIV
+1620 ILMEMIGHQNIV
-1632 DVFFAA
+1632 DIFYAV

-1651 MVSRGGS
+1651 MEQYR
-1658 LSLFTATYYDMPLTE
+1658 FCYDLILE
-1673 DVAVFRT
+1673 YLDCLEVR
-1680 FLGVNL
+1680 

>member
-1 MEAIC
+1 QLDPPRGPC
-6 SRLLRLRSSPGL
+6 SPP
-18 LLSEAA
+18 A
-24 QLSLEER
+24 
-31 GRDEGTSCRC
+31 
-41 NDTCSYIC
+41 
-49 LDGLVGDLPSVVN
+49 
-62 QEMAAGCT
+62 
-70 FDEDSDPGLCEYRQ
+70 
-84 GQDDDFDWQL
+84 
-94 IRTYNWPHPTPD
+94 
-106 LLRVKIDLSLRYAA
+106 
-120 TAQEEYASLLVSI
+120 
-133 VMWDVRCQDS
+133 
-143 VSGAMWESTQV
+143 
-154 RQGSLQQVDDGIIHP
+154 
-169 NAGLVC
+169 
-175 KLQGIHVWAHQGAE
+175 
-189 VPEDDPLQ
+189 
-197 CLHQDRNSFQTQA
+197 
-210 QVEDVADHLTE
+210 
-221 LVCTVPE
+221 
-228 ESGADAVRTRGF
+228 
-240 PGFDLLQLRSHLIHC
+240 
-255 RCEERLG
+255 
-262 EGGGGGEEHCR
+262 
-273 DGGEGGG
+273 
-280 EGSFMMV
+280 GSFMMV

-377 TISEERQGYIALD
+377 TVSEERQGYVALD

-424 ATGKVSEAEPF
+424 ATGKVSESEPF
-435 LLERRNGMVLD
+435 LLEVRTRRLFMSPSPN
-446 TSMLSR
+446 
-452 LSHKRLMATFQVE
+452 HKRLMATFQVE

-480 PRGAAVSNFGELIVR
+480 PRGAAISNFGELIVR

-556 WHLEPDTEYRI
+556 WHLEPDTEYHI
-567 SVLLTRPGEGG
+567 SVLLTRPGDGG

-590 KCAGEPDQSPCVPC
+590 KCAV
-604 GVLQPQ
+604 
-610 RSSPGSWPF
+610 
-619 SGSRWAT
+619 
-626 TSPAVTPTPCPCAT
+626 
-640 RYSMPTGGSGG
+640 
-651 NNATVRECLSV
+651 
-662 DRNTSHFTLRDLPP
+662 
-676 FRSVHVRLALANP
+676 
-689 EGKKESREVTFQTE
+689 
-703 EDIPGGI
+703 PGGI

-817 IPSPLSESEN
+817 VPSPLSESES

-857 QVRRRELGTVDC
+857 QVRRREVGSVDC
-869 FPTPNSHNEAQAKGA
+869 FPTPSSHSSQSRGA

-944 RIARKAACK
+944 RIARKGTARCSRTSAWRTP
-953 DSKRALEVSQH
+953 SWTPTAPEVRRR
-964 AEDMGLIL
+964 G
-972 GACAGGLV
+972 AGGGAV
-980 VLILLLGAIV
+980 PPPPPPGVLL
-990 IIVKKGRKKVAINKA
+990 A
-1005 AMSYRQEKSRK
+1005 AAPLHR
-1016 LSSLDCSM
+1016 CV
-1024 TEQSTLQQDE
+1024 
-1034 RMAHSFMDAHGCN
+1034 FMFPD
-1047 ARNEQRSSVN
+1047 EQRSSVN

-1084 PAVRGSPY
+1084 PAVR
-1092 HTGQLH
+1092 
-1098 PAVRV
+1098 V

-1122 QEYESFFDGWDV
+1122 QEYEVIAPVAPPAAAGENKYSSFGC
-1134 TKKKDKT
+1134 
-1141 KGRHDSLLS
+1141 LS
-1150 HDRHRVKL
+1150 DDRHRVKL

-1163 DPSSDY
+1163 DPCSDY
-1169 VNANYIDGYQR
+1169 VNANYIDVTPPPFCI
-1180 SNHFIA
+1180 SSP
-1186 TQGPKQEMIYDFWR
+1186 GPKQEMIYDFWR

-1369 ACLCGETAIPVNE
+1369 ACLCGETAVPVNE
-1382 FALTYKEMLKVD
+1382 FALTFKEMLKVD
-1394 SQSNTSQL
+1394 TQSNTSQL

-1442 RSLAFLVTTE
+1442 RSLAFLVTTD

-1505 NQSNSAWPCLQY
+1505 NQSNSPCLQY

-1591 NWQRECGEGRTIV
+1591 NWQRELLLDDLPR
-1604 HCLNGG
+1604 GG
-1610 GRSGTFCAST
+1610 GRSGTFCACT
-1620 MILEMIRHHSIV
+1620 MILEMIRHHSV
-1632 DVFFAA
+1632 ADVFFAA
-1638 KTLRNSKPNMVET
+1638 KTLRNAKPNMVET
-1651 MVSRGGS
+1651 MEQYR
-1658 LSLFTATYYDMPLTE
+1658 FCYDLAQE
-1673 DVAVFRT
+1673 YLECLEVR
-1680 FLGVNL
+1680 

>member
-1 MEAIC
+1 MAPC
-6 SRLLRLRSSPGL
+6 HRKPQPSGFGTLRSVSTQTGPTFWRK
-18 LLSEAA
+18 E
-24 QLSLEER
+24 
-31 GRDEGTSCRC
+31 
-41 NDTCSYIC
+41 
-49 LDGLVGDLPSVVN
+49 
-62 QEMAAGCT
+62 AGCT

-106 LLRVKIDLSLRYAA
+106 LLR
-120 TAQEEYASLLVSI
+120 
-133 VMWDVRCQDS
+133 
-143 VSGAMWESTQV
+143 
-154 RQGSLQQVDDGIIHP
+154 
-169 NAGLVC
+169 
-175 KLQGIHVWAHQGAE
+175 
-189 VPEDDPLQ
+189 
-197 CLHQDRNSFQTQA
+197 
-210 QVEDVADHLTE
+210 
-221 LVCTVPE
+221 
-228 ESGADAVRTRGF
+228 
-240 PGFDLLQLRSHLIHC
+240 
-255 RCEERLG
+255 
-262 EGGGGGEEHCR
+262 
-273 DGGEGGG
+273 
-280 EGSFMMV
+280 GSFMMV

-321 RDGHSPGDLQVY
+321 RDGHSPGNLQVF

-371 QVIFEA
+371 QVVFEA
-377 TISEERQGYIALD
+377 TVSEGRQGYIALD

-397 PCYKVPHFSRLGDV
+397 PCL
-411 EVNAGQNASFQCV
+411 
-424 ATGKVSEAEPF
+424 
-435 LLERRNGMVLD
+435 
-446 TSMLSR
+446 
-452 LSHKRLMATFQVE
+452 
-465 AQRGEQDLYRCVTLS
+465 
-480 PRGAAVSNFGELIVR
+480 
-495 VPPTPIAPPQ
+495 PPTPIAPPQ

-590 KCAGEPDQSPCVPC
+590 KCAEPMRALRGLTATEILPRLLA
-604 GVLQPQ
+604 LQWEPLGYNLT
-610 RSSPGSWPF
+610 RCHTYTLSL
-619 SGSRWAT
+619 
-626 TSPAVTPTPCPCAT
+626 CY

-722 MIFLKWEEPVEP
+722 MIFLKWEEPIEP

-817 IPSPLSESEN
+817 IPSPLSESES
-827 TITVLLRPALARG
+827 TITVLLRPALGRG

-857 QVRRRELGTVDC
+857 KVRRRELGSVDC
-869 FPTPNSHNEAQAKGA
+869 FPTSNSHSEAQAKGA

-990 IIVKKGRKKVAINKA
+990 IIVKKGKKVAINKT

-1034 RMAHSFMDAHGCN
+1034 RMANSFMDAHSCN

-1067 HRHCRRKSSPYH
+1067 HRHCRKKS
-1079 TGQLH
+1079 
-1084 PAVRGSPY
+1084 SPY

-1141 KGRHDSLLS
+1141 KGRQDSLLS

-1169 VNANYIDGYQR
+1169 VNANYID
-1180 SNHFIA
+1180 
-1186 TQGPKQEMIYDFWR
+1186 
-1200 MVWQENCFSI
+1200 
-1210 VMITKLVEVGRMKCC
+1210 
-1225 KYWPDDTELYGD
+1225 
-1237 IKITLLKTETLAEYT
+1237 
-1252 VRTFA
+1252 
-1257 MERRGYPAKHEVC
+1257 
-1270 QFHFTSW
+1270 
-1277 PEHGVPYHATG
+1277 
-1288 LLAFLRRVKA
+1288 
-1298 STPPDAGPVVV
+1298 
-1309 HCSMGAGRTGC
+1309 
-1320 YIVLDVMLD
+1320 
-1329 MAECEGVVDI
+1329 
-1339 YNCVKT
+1339 
-1345 LCSRRI
+1345 
-1351 NMIQT
+1351 
-1356 EEQYVFIHDAILE
+1356 
-1369 ACLCGETAIPVNE
+1369 
-1382 FALTYKEMLKVD
+1382 
-1394 SQSNTSQL
+1394 
-1402 REEFQTLNSVTPH
+1402 
-1415 LDVEECS
+1415 
-1422 ISLMPRNREKNRSM
+1422 
-1436 DVLPPD
+1436 
-1442 RSLAFLVTTE
+1442 
-1452 GESSNYINAAL
+1452 
-1463 ADSFLR
+1463 
-1469 PAAFVVT
+1469 
-1476 PHPLPGTTTDFWR
+1476 
-1489 LVYDYGCTS
+1489 
-1498 VVMLNQL
+1498 
-1505 NQSNSAWPCLQY
+1505 
-1517 WPEPGLQQ
+1517 
-1525 FGPMTVELLSRTA
+1525 
-1538 DDDVIIRLFRVQN
+1538 
-1551 ITRLQEGQLVVRHF
+1551 
-1565 QFLRWSPY
+1565 
-1573 RDVPDSKKAFLSL
+1573 
-1586 LAQVH
+1586 
-1591 NWQRECGEGRTIV
+1591 
-1604 HCLNGG
+1604 
-1610 GRSGTFCAST
+1610 
-1620 MILEMIRHHSIV
+1620 
-1632 DVFFAA
+1632 
-1638 KTLRNSKPNMVET
+1638 
-1651 MVSRGGS
+1651 
-1658 LSLFTATYYDMPLTE
+1658 
-1673 DVAVFRT
+1673 
-1680 FLGVNL
+1680 

>member
-1 MEAIC
+1 MRA
-6 SRLLRLRSSPGL
+6 LRGL
-18 LLSEAA
+18 TATEIQPRQLALQWEPLGYNLTRCHTYS
-24 QLSLEER
+24 LSL
-31 GRDEGTSCRC
+31 
-41 NDTCSYIC
+41 
-49 LDGLVGDLPSVVN
+49 
-62 QEMAAGCT
+62 
-70 FDEDSDPGLCEYRQ
+70 
-84 GQDDDFDWQL
+84 
-94 IRTYNWPHPTPD
+94 
-106 LLRVKIDLSLRYAA
+106 
-120 TAQEEYASLLVSI
+120 
-133 VMWDVRCQDS
+133 
-143 VSGAMWESTQV
+143 
-154 RQGSLQQVDDGIIHP
+154 
-169 NAGLVC
+169 
-175 KLQGIHVWAHQGAE
+175 
-189 VPEDDPLQ
+189 
-197 CLHQDRNSFQTQA
+197 
-210 QVEDVADHLTE
+210 
-221 LVCTVPE
+221 
-228 ESGADAVRTRGF
+228 
-240 PGFDLLQLRSHLIHC
+240 
-255 RCEERLG
+255 
-262 EGGGGGEEHCR
+262 
-273 DGGEGGG
+273 
-280 EGSFMMV
+280 
-287 NSSQHF
+287 
-293 GGQRAQ
+293 
-299 LLLLPLSEN
+299 
-308 DTHCIQFSYFLYS
+308 
-321 RDGHSPGDLQVY
+321 
-333 IRVNGGPKGS
+333 
-343 AVWNISGSQGRQWHQ
+343 
-358 VELAVSTFWPSEY
+358 
-371 QVIFEA
+371 
-377 TISEERQGYIALD
+377 
-390 DIVLLNY
+390 
-397 PCYKVPHFSRLGDV
+397 CY
-411 EVNAGQNASFQCV
+411 
-424 ATGKVSEAEPF
+424 
-435 LLERRNGMVLD
+435 
-446 TSMLSR
+446 
-452 LSHKRLMATFQVE
+452 
-465 AQRGEQDLYRCVTLS
+465 
-480 PRGAAVSNFGELIVR
+480 
-495 VPPTPIAPPQ
+495 
-505 LLRAGPTYLIIQL
+505 
-518 NTNSIVGDGPVI
+518 
-530 RREIQYRASQSMWT
+530 
-544 ETHGVGSLTYKV
+544 
-556 WHLEPDTEYRI
+556 
-567 SVLLTRPGEGG
+567 
-578 TGAPGPPLISRT
+578 
-590 KCAGEPDQSPCVPC
+590 
-604 GVLQPQ
+604 
-610 RSSPGSWPF
+610 
-619 SGSRWAT
+619 
-626 TSPAVTPTPCPCAT
+626 

-651 NNATVRECLSV
+651 NNATVRECLQV

-676 FRSVHVRLALANP
+676 FRSVHIRLALANP

-790 RTAKGFGQTAL
+790 RTTKGFGQTAL

-817 IPSPLSESEN
+817 IPSPLSESES
-827 TITVLLRPALARG
+827 TITVLLRPALGRG

-857 QVRRRELGTVDC
+857 QVKRRELGSVDC

-933 NFRGETRINCI
+933 NFRGVRRIKIFNLVAFI
-944 RIARKAACK
+944 FPPQSNFSSPHPPPFSFLLISLPVFLSFRPFFFFLLSSAYLLSSRL
-953 DSKRALEVSQH
+953 SALRLYS
-964 AEDMGLIL
+964 
-972 GACAGGLV
+972 
-980 VLILLLGAIV
+980 
-990 IIVKKGRKKVAINKA
+990 RKKVAINKA

-1024 TEQSTLQQDE
+1024 TEQSTL
-1034 RMAHSFMDAHGCN
+1034 
-1047 ARNEQRSSVN
+1047 SVN

-1067 HRHCRRKSSPYH
+1067 HRNCRRKS
-1079 TGQLH
+1079 
-1084 PAVRGSPY
+1084 SPY

-1122 QEYESFFDGWDV
+1122 QEYEV
-1134 TKKKDKT
+1134 RNAKVY
-1141 KGRHDSLLS
+1141 
-1150 HDRHRVKL
+1150 DRHRVKL

-1169 VNANYIDGYQR
+1169 VNANYIDV
-1180 SNHFIA
+1180 S
-1186 TQGPKQEMIYDFWR
+1186 PKQEMIYDFWR

-1591 NWQRECGEGRTIV
+1591 NWQRECGEGRTVV

-1610 GRSGTFCAST
+1610 GRSGTFCACT
-1620 MILEMIRHHSIV
+1620 MILEMIRHHSMV

-1651 MVSRGGS
+1651 MVSNMDS
-1658 LSLFTATYYDMPLTE
+1658 FYIFTA
-1673 DVAVFRT
+1673 A
-1680 FLGVNL
+1680 FLLLSDLHPS

>member
-1 MEAIC
+1 MEG
-6 SRLLRLRSSPGL
+6 P
-18 LLSEAA
+18 
-24 QLSLEER
+24 
-31 GRDEGTSCRC
+31 T
-41 NDTCSYIC
+41 
-49 LDGLVGDLPSVVN
+49 
-62 QEMAAGCT
+62 AGCT

-84 GQDDDFDWQL
+84 GQEDDFDWQL
-94 IRTYNWPHPTPD
+94 IRTYNWPHTTPD
-106 LLRVKIDLSLRYAA
+106 LLR
-120 TAQEEYASLLVSI
+120 
-133 VMWDVRCQDS
+133 
-143 VSGAMWESTQV
+143 
-154 RQGSLQQVDDGIIHP
+154 
-169 NAGLVC
+169 
-175 KLQGIHVWAHQGAE
+175 
-189 VPEDDPLQ
+189 
-197 CLHQDRNSFQTQA
+197 
-210 QVEDVADHLTE
+210 
-221 LVCTVPE
+221 
-228 ESGADAVRTRGF
+228 
-240 PGFDLLQLRSHLIHC
+240 
-255 RCEERLG
+255 
-262 EGGGGGEEHCR
+262 
-273 DGGEGGG
+273 
-280 EGSFMMV
+280 GSFMMV

-321 RDGHSPGDLQVY
+321 RDGHSPGELQVY
-333 IRVNGGPKGS
+333 IRVNAGPKGS
-343 AVWNISGSQGRQWHQ
+343 AVWNVSGSQGRQWHQ

-377 TISEERQGYIALD
+377 TVSEERLGYIALD

-397 PCYKVPHFSRLGDV
+397 PCYKVPHFSRLGEV

-424 ATGKVSEAEPF
+424 ATGKVSESEPF
-435 LLERRNGMVLD
+435 LRNSVVLD
-446 TSMLSR
+446 SPSLSR
-452 LSHKRLMATFQVE
+452 LSHKRLMASFQVE
-465 AQRGEQDLYRCVTLS
+465 AQRGEQDLYRCITLS
-480 PRGAAVSNFGELIVR
+480 PRGASVSNFGQLIVR

-530 RREIQYRASQSMWT
+530 RREIQYRASQSTLT
-544 ETHGVGSLTYKV
+544 ENHGVSSLTYKV

-567 SVLLTRPGEGG
+567 SVLLTRPGDGG

-590 KCAGEPDQSPCVPC
+590 KCAEPMRALRGLTATEIQPRQLT
-604 GVLQPQ
+604 LQWEPLGYNLT
-610 RSSPGSWPF
+610 RCHTYSLSL
-619 SGSRWAT
+619 
-626 TSPAVTPTPCPCAT
+626 CY

-662 DRNTSHFTLRDLPP
+662 EGNTSRFTLRDLPP
-676 FRSVHVRLALANP
+676 FHAVHVRLALANP
-689 EGKKESREVTFQTE
+689 EGKKENKEVTFQTE

-777 LHPGT
+777 LQPGT

-817 IPSPLSESEN
+817 VPSPLSETQS
-827 TITVLLRPALARG
+827 TITVLLRPALGRG

-846 QVVVVEEDGSR
+846 RVVVVEEDGSR
-857 QVRRRELGTVDC
+857 HVRRRGAGLSGLFSPV
-869 FPTPNSHNEAQAKGA
+869 PTH
-884 PHYYTAELAP
+884 T
-894 SSLPEATPFTVG
+894 PEATPFTVG
-906 DNHTYNGYWNSPL
+906 DNHTYNGYWN
-919 DPTKNYLIYFQATS
+919 K
-933 NFRGETRINCI
+933 GINCI
-944 RIARKAACK
+944 RIASKAACK

-972 GACAGGLV
+972 GACVGGLV

-990 IIVKKGRKKVAINKA
+990 IIIKKGKKVAMNKT

-1016 LSSLDCSM
+1016 LSALDCSM

-1047 ARNEQRSSVN
+1047 TRNDQRSSVN

-1067 HRHCRRKSSPYH
+1067 QRHCRRKS
-1079 TGQLH
+1079 
-1084 PAVRGSPY
+1084 SPY

-1141 KGRHDSLLS
+1141 KGRHDSLLN

-1210 VMITKLVEVGRMKCC
+1210 VMITKLVEVGRIKCC
-1225 KYWPDDTELYGD
+1225 KYWPEDTELYGD
-1237 IKITLLKTETLAEYT
+1237 IKITLLKTETLSEYT

-1369 ACLCGETAIPVNE
+1369 ACLCGETAIPVSE

-1452 GESSNYINAAL
+1452 GETSNYINAAL

-1476 PHPLPGTTTDFWR
+1476 PHPLPSTTTDFWR
-1489 LVYDYGCTS
+1489 LIYDYGCTS

-1517 WPEPGLQQ
+1517 WPEPGIEQ

-1610 GRSGTFCAST
+1610 GRSGTFCACT
-1620 MILEMIRHHSIV
+1620 MILEMIRHHSV
-1632 DVFFAA
+1632 ADVFFAA

-1651 MVSRGGS
+1651 MVRKQMFSCWDVIFECELTIQR
-1658 LSLFTATYYDMPLTE
+1658 LFNILI
-1673 DVAVFRT
+1673 
-1680 FLGVNL
+1680 LHI

>member
-1 MEAIC
+1 ME
-6 SRLLRLRSSPGL
+6 SNTWKR
-18 LLSEAA
+18 
-24 QLSLEER
+24 
-31 GRDEGTSCRC
+31 
-41 NDTCSYIC
+41 
-49 LDGLVGDLPSVVN
+49 
-62 QEMAAGCT
+62 
-70 FDEDSDPGLCEYRQ
+70 
-84 GQDDDFDWQL
+84 W
-94 IRTYNWPHPTPD
+94 
-106 LLRVKIDLSLRYAA
+106 
-120 TAQEEYASLLVSI
+120 
-133 VMWDVRCQDS
+133 
-143 VSGAMWESTQV
+143 
-154 RQGSLQQVDDGIIHP
+154 
-169 NAGLVC
+169 
-175 KLQGIHVWAHQGAE
+175 
-189 VPEDDPLQ
+189 
-197 CLHQDRNSFQTQA
+197 
-210 QVEDVADHLTE
+210 
-221 LVCTVPE
+221 
-228 ESGADAVRTRGF
+228 
-240 PGFDLLQLRSHLIHC
+240 
-255 RCEERLG
+255 
-262 EGGGGGEEHCR
+262 
-273 DGGEGGG
+273 
-280 EGSFMMV
+280 SFMMV
-287 NSSQHF
+287 NSSQHVA
-293 GGQRAQ
+293 GQRAH
-299 LLLLPLSEN
+299 LLLRSLSEN

-321 RDGHSPGDLQVY
+321 RDGHSPGDLQLY
-333 IRVNGGPKGS
+333 IRVNGGPRGS
-343 AVWNISGSQGRQWHQ
+343 AVWNVSGSHGRQWHQ

-371 QVIFEA
+371 QVTSVSA
-377 TISEERQGYIALD
+377 ERRGYIAID
-390 DIVLLNY
+390 DILLLNY

-411 EVNAGQNASFQCV
+411 EVNAGQNATFQCV
-424 ATGKVSEAEPF
+424 ATVSVTF
-435 LLERRNGMVLD
+435 SRSLSLQRRNGVVVAA
-446 TSMLSR
+446 SAIQR

-465 AQRGEQDLYRCVTLS
+465 AERGEQDLYRCVTES
-480 PRGAAVSNFGELIVR
+480 NRGAAVSNFAELIVR

-530 RREIQYRASQSMWT
+530 RREIEYRASQSPWS

-578 TGAPGPPLISRT
+578 TGAPGPPLVSRT
-590 KCAGEPDQSPCVPC
+590 KCAGLTATEIQPRQLTLQWEPLGYNLTRCHTYSVSLCY
-604 GVLQPQ
+604 
-610 RSSPGSWPF
+610 
-619 SGSRWAT
+619 
-626 TSPAVTPTPCPCAT
+626 
-640 RYSMPTGGSGG
+640 RYSTPAGGSAG

-662 DRNTSHFTLRDLPP
+662 ERNQSHFTLRDLPP
-676 FRSVHVRLALANP
+676 FRSVHVRLALENP

-703 EDIPGGI
+703 EDIPGGV

-734 NGLITQYEISYQSI
+734 NGVITQYEISYQGI

-790 RTAKGFGQTAL
+790 RTSKGFGQTAL

-817 IPSPLSESEN
+817 VPAPLSESES
-827 TITVLLRPALARG
+827 TITVLLRPALGRG

-857 QVRRRELGTVDC
+857 RVRRSRRRRRELGSGSDC
-869 FPTPNSHNEAQAKGA
+869 FPVPVSQVETQSKGA
-884 PHYYTAELAP
+884 PHYYTAELPP

-906 DNHTYNGYWNSPL
+906 DNHTYNGYWNTPL
-919 DPTKNYLIYFQATS
+919 DPSKNYLVFFQAIS
-933 NFRGETRINCI
+933 NFRG
-944 RIARKAACK
+944 
-953 DSKRALEVSQH
+953 
-964 AEDMGLIL
+964 
-972 GACAGGLV
+972 
-980 VLILLLGAIV
+980 
-990 IIVKKGRKKVAINKA
+990 
-1005 AMSYRQEKSRK
+1005 
-1016 LSSLDCSM
+1016 
-1024 TEQSTLQQDE
+1024 
-1034 RMAHSFMDAHGCN
+1034 
-1047 ARNEQRSSVN
+1047 VN
-1057 ESSSLLGGSP
+1057 
-1067 HRHCRRKSSPYH
+1067 
-1079 TGQLH
+1079 
-1084 PAVRGSPY
+1084 
-1092 HTGQLH
+1092 
-1098 PAVRV
+1098 
-1103 ADLLQHI
+1103 
-1110 NQMKTAEGYGFK
+1110 
-1122 QEYESFFDGWDV
+1122 
-1134 TKKKDKT
+1134 
-1141 KGRHDSLLS
+1141 
-1150 HDRHRVKL
+1150 DRHRVKL

-1163 DPSSDY
+1163 DPNSDY
-1169 VNANYIDGYQR
+1169 VNANYIDVSYLLC
-1180 SNHFIA
+1180 
-1186 TQGPKQEMIYDFWR
+1186 PKQEMIYDFWR

-1225 KYWPDDTELYGD
+1225 KYWPEDSELYGD

-1369 ACLCGETAIPVNE
+1369 ACLCGETAIPVIE
-1382 FALTYKEMLKVD
+1382 FALTYKEMLRVD

-1422 ISLMPRNREKNRSM
+1422 VSLLPRNREKNRSM

-1442 RSLAFLVTTE
+1442 RALAFLVTTE
-1452 GESSNYINAAL
+1452 GVAEGNSYINAAL
-1463 ADSFLR
+1463 TDSFHR

-1476 PHPLPGTTTDFWR
+1476 PHPLPGTTADFWR

-1498 VVMLNQL
+1498 VVMLNQI

-1525 FGPMTVELLSRTA
+1525 FGPMTVELLSMMA

-1551 ITRLQEGQLVVRHF
+1551 IMRLQEGQLVVRHF

-1610 GRSGTFCAST
+1610 GRSGTFCACT
-1620 MILEMIRHHSIV
+1620 MLLEMIRHHSVV
-1632 DVFFAA
+1632 DVFYAA

-1651 MVSRGGS
+1651 MEQYRFCYDLALEYLDALDC
-1658 LSLFTATYYDMPLTE
+1658 LSE
-1673 DVAVFRT
+1673 IEVR
-1680 FLGVNL
+1680 

>member
-1 MEAIC
+1 VWTAVKAN
-6 SRLLRLRSSPGL
+6 LPLFVG
-18 LLSEAA
+18 LSE
-24 QLSLEER
+24 L
-31 GRDEGTSCRC
+31 RC
-41 NDTCSYIC
+41 N
-49 LDGLVGDLPSVVN
+49 
-62 QEMAAGCT
+62 
-70 FDEDSDPGLCEYRQ
+70 
-84 GQDDDFDWQL
+84 
-94 IRTYNWPHPTPD
+94 
-106 LLRVKIDLSLRYAA
+106 
-120 TAQEEYASLLVSI
+120 
-133 VMWDVRCQDS
+133 
-143 VSGAMWESTQV
+143 
-154 RQGSLQQVDDGIIHP
+154 
-169 NAGLVC
+169 
-175 KLQGIHVWAHQGAE
+175 
-189 VPEDDPLQ
+189 
-197 CLHQDRNSFQTQA
+197 
-210 QVEDVADHLTE
+210 HLT
-221 LVCTVPE
+221 LSPPCCTP
-228 ESGADAVRTRGF
+228 
-240 PGFDLLQLRSHLIHC
+240 
-255 RCEERLG
+255 
-262 EGGGGGEEHCR
+262 
-273 DGGEGGG
+273 
-280 EGSFMMV
+280 GSFMMV
-287 NSSQHF
+287 NSSQHVA
-293 GGQRAQ
+293 GQRAH
-299 LLLLPLSEN
+299 LLLRSLSEN

-321 RDGHSPGDLQVY
+321 RDGHSPGDLQLY
-333 IRVNGGPKGS
+333 IRVNGGPRGS
-343 AVWNISGSQGRQWHQ
+343 AVWNVSGSHGRQWHQ

-371 QVIFEA
+371 QVVFEA
-377 TISEERQGYIALD
+377 SVSAERRGYIAID
-390 DIVLLNY
+390 DILLLNY

-411 EVNAGQNASFQCV
+411 EVNAGQNATFQCV
-424 ATGKVSEAEPF
+424 ATVSVTF
-435 LLERRNGMVLD
+435 SRSLSLQRRNGVVVAA
-446 TSMLSR
+446 SAIQR

-465 AQRGEQDLYRCVTLS
+465 AERGEQDLYRCVTES
-480 PRGAAVSNFGELIVR
+480 NRGAAVSNFAELIVR

-530 RREIQYRASQSMWT
+530 RREIEYRASQSPWS

-578 TGAPGPPLISRT
+578 TGAPGPPLVSRT
-590 KCAGEPDQSPCVPC
+590 KCAEPMRALRGLTATEIQPRQLT
-604 GVLQPQ
+604 LQWEPLGYNLT
-610 RSSPGSWPF
+610 RCHTYSVSL
-619 SGSRWAT
+619 
-626 TSPAVTPTPCPCAT
+626 CY
-640 RYSMPTGGSGG
+640 RYSTPAGGSAG

-662 DRNTSHFTLRDLPP
+662 ERNQSHFTLRDLPP
-676 FRSVHVRLALANP
+676 FRSVHVRLALENP

-703 EDIPGGI
+703 EDIPGGV

-734 NGLITQYEISYQSI
+734 NGVITQYEISYQGI

-790 RTAKGFGQTAL
+790 RTSKGFGQTAL

-817 IPSPLSESEN
+817 VPAPLSESES
-827 TITVLLRPALARG
+827 TITVLLRPALGRG

-857 QVRRRELGTVDC
+857 RVRRSRRRRRELGSGSDC
-869 FPTPNSHNEAQAKGA
+869 FPVPVSQVETQSKGA
-884 PHYYTAELAP
+884 PHYYTAELPP

-906 DNHTYNGYWNSPL
+906 DNHTYNGYWNTPL
-919 DPTKNYLIYFQATS
+919 DPSKNYLVFFQAIS
-933 NFRGETRINCI
+933 NFRG
-944 RIARKAACK
+944 
-953 DSKRALEVSQH
+953 
-964 AEDMGLIL
+964 
-972 GACAGGLV
+972 
-980 VLILLLGAIV
+980 
-990 IIVKKGRKKVAINKA
+990 
-1005 AMSYRQEKSRK
+1005 
-1016 LSSLDCSM
+1016 
-1024 TEQSTLQQDE
+1024 
-1034 RMAHSFMDAHGCN
+1034 
-1047 ARNEQRSSVN
+1047 VN
-1057 ESSSLLGGSP
+1057 
-1067 HRHCRRKSSPYH
+1067 
-1079 TGQLH
+1079 
-1084 PAVRGSPY
+1084 
-1092 HTGQLH
+1092 
-1098 PAVRV
+1098 
-1103 ADLLQHI
+1103 
-1110 NQMKTAEGYGFK
+1110 
-1122 QEYESFFDGWDV
+1122 
-1134 TKKKDKT
+1134 
-1141 KGRHDSLLS
+1141 
-1150 HDRHRVKL
+1150 DRHRVKL

-1163 DPSSDY
+1163 DPNSDY
-1169 VNANYIDGYQR
+1169 VNANYIDVSYLLCL
-1180 SNHFIA
+1180 SIS
-1186 TQGPKQEMIYDFWR
+1186 PQEMIYDFWR

-1225 KYWPDDTELYGD
+1225 KYWPEDSELYGD

-1369 ACLCGETAIPVNE
+1369 ACLCGETAIPVIE
-1382 FALTYKEMLKVD
+1382 FALTYKEMLRVD

-1422 ISLMPRNREKNRSM
+1422 VSLLPRNREKNRSM

-1442 RSLAFLVTTE
+1442 RALAFLVTTE
-1452 GESSNYINAAL
+1452 GVAEGNSYINAAL
-1463 ADSFLR
+1463 TDSFHR

-1476 PHPLPGTTTDFWR
+1476 PHPLPGTTADFWR

-1498 VVMLNQL
+1498 VVMLNQI
-1505 NQSNSAWPCLQY
+1505 NQSNSPCLQY

-1525 FGPMTVELLSRTA
+1525 FGPMTVELLSMMA

-1551 ITRLQEGQLVVRHF
+1551 IMRLQEGQLVVRHF

-1610 GRSGTFCAST
+1610 GRSGTFCACT
-1620 MILEMIRHHSIV
+1620 MLLEMIRHHSVV
-1632 DVFFAA
+1632 DVFYAA

-1651 MVSRGGS
+1651 MEQYRFCYDLALEYLDALDC
-1658 LSLFTATYYDMPLTE
+1658 LSE
-1673 DVAVFRT
+1673 IEVR
-1680 FLGVNL
+1680 